1 MSKLT
6 LPKNPG
12 ALFVFDDAA
21 RQLLDSGDETLLL
34 AAAEDLFGDAGIF
47 NANQSERDPLLR
59 VEKQG
64 FYVYYH
70 GYASAPDVTAGTGEF
85 QYFYV
90 NGRFVR
96 EKTLQDSLTA
106 AYKKLVPPGRYPLC
120 CLFLT
125 IKPYRLDEIELGGEN
140 VVRFYDPYNVGSFC
154 RDAVIEALRHHG
166 YK

>member
-1 MSKLT
+1 MSGLT

-12 ALFVFDDAA
+12 GLYTLDDAS
-21 RQLLDSGDETLLL
+21 RRIVDSGDEF
-34 AAAEDLFGDAGIF
+34 AIREAVENLFGDAGIF
-47 NANQSERDPLLR
+47 DTDQAQGDALLR

-70 GYASAPDVTAGTGEF
+70 GYASAPEVTMDTDAF

-96 EKTLQDSLTA
+96 EKTLQDSVRA
-106 AYKKLVPPGRYPLC
+106 AYRKLAAPGQYPLC

-125 IKPYRLDEIELGGEN
+125 IKPYRLDEIELAGEN
-140 VVRFYDPYNVGSFC
+140 VVRFYDPYNVGGFC
-154 RDAVIEALRHHG
+154 RDAVIEALRRRG